1 LPFRGDT
8 PTEVLAKILE
18 VDPDPLPARVPGAL
32 TRIIRR
38 SLQKNPDD
46 RYDDAR
52 GLVADLRG
60 VRQRLGKDAARRD
73 VLRKARQRFG
83 AGRGWR
89 AAPAILLL
97 ALTPLS
103 CWLTLRSRETAVAR
117 TITVPLGHRPAVNQ
131 ASSPRGRPETTD
143 ATMATA
149 SMPIVAPPSRP
160 RVETARPARE
170 EPPRPRASR
179 LTELDGTNTGAAAS
193 SPNSG
198 VLGEPAVSDA
208 AQPPHVGAL
217 AVSSNPRSSVSI
229 DGTLVGVTP
238 LTVDAGAGTHEVSL
252 ASSDGTRWR
261 GRVEVR
267 AGQPITLHRELG
279 AIGRLTITSDVWVEV
294 SLDGGPAEQTPIHFP
309 RVSTGLHELRAFR
322 DGYVTKHMEI
332 FIEEEK
338 TSTVRLE
345 LERR

>member
-1 LPFRGDT
+1 MITSGGRVKIVDFGLAKPLKIAEGERALISTSEMISADLGARTVIGTYAYMSPEQASGRELDPRSDVFAFGIILYQMVARRLPFRGDT

-38 SLQKNPDD
+38 SLQKKPDD

-117 TITVPLGHRPAVNQ
+117 TITVPLAHRPAVNQ
-131 ASSPRGRPETTD
+131 ASSPRGRPERTD

-160 RVETARPARE
+160 RVETA
-170 EPPRPRASR
+170 
-179 LTELDGTNTGAAAS
+179 GTAT
-193 SPNSG
+193 
-198 VLGEPAVSDA
+198 
-208 AQPPHVGAL
+208 
-217 AVSSNPRSSVSI
+217 
-229 DGTLVGVTP
+229 
-238 LTVDAGAGTHEVSL
+238 
-252 ASSDGTRWR
+252 
-261 GRVEVR
+261 
-267 AGQPITLHRELG
+267 
-279 AIGRLTITSDVWVEV
+279 
-294 SLDGGPAEQTPIHFP
+294 
-309 RVSTGLHELRAFR
+309 
-322 DGYVTKHMEI
+322 
-332 FIEEEK
+332 
-338 TSTVRLE
+338 
-345 LERR
+345 